1 MCCWHLD
8 LSISIHAFAAIT
20 SLSPMRKSSN
30 CDRRLLLFL
39 AVVIFP
45 TVKITTATDVRS
57 QPSAVA
63 NDPLA
68 DAEIPA
74 GFKLERYARV
84 WERNPFTLIT
94 PSAPQAQHSAFDK
107 LFLTSWLKDGR
118 TDVIFIQN
126 LETNE
131 VQKITSEANQ
141 DNLRLI
147 ALHLN
152 PNPQFVEAVI
162 SDGKEQGPVKFRL
175 DVQSSVAQ
183 SASPPAQVTNKGAV
197 AQPSNPAQ
205 AAFATLP
212 RPQVNPPNAQTSGLP
227 ATAPVDQPLTR
238 RLGSGTPRAQFQGG
252 PGPAPRGESEGV
264 RLPRPGKTS
273 GQSMSGKS

>member
-1 MCCWHLD
+1 
-8 LSISIHAFAAIT
+8 
-20 SLSPMRKSSN
+20 MRKSSKYE
-30 CDRRLLLFL
+30 RGLVLLLV
-39 AVVIFP
+39 VVIFP
-45 TVKITTATDVRS
+45 AVKIATATDARS
-57 QPSAVA
+57 QPATVA
-63 NDPLA
+63 NDA
-68 DAEIPA
+68 HAGEEIPT

-84 WERNPFTLIT
+84 WEHNPFMLVT
-94 PSAPQAQHSAFDK
+94 PDAPKAKLSPFDK

-131 VQKITSEANQ
+131 VQKVTAEPNQ

-162 SDGKEQGPVKFRL
+162 SDGKEQGQLKFRL

-183 SASPPAQVTNKGAV
+183 TASPVARIPNGGAPGQ
-197 AQPSNPAQ
+197 ALNPAQ
-205 AAFATLP
+205 LAPGALP
-212 RPQVNPPNAQTSGLP
+212 RPSSNPPNAQTSGLP

-252 PGPAPRGESEGV
+252 PGPAPRAESEGV
-264 RLPRPGKTS
+264 RLPAPRKTS

>member
-1 MCCWHLD
+1 
-8 LSISIHAFAAIT
+8 
-20 SLSPMRKSSN
+20 MRKSSKHE
-30 CDRRLLLFL
+30 RGLLLFL

-84 WERNPFTLIT
+84 WEHNPFTLVT
-94 PSAPQAQHSAFDK
+94 PTAPQVHSSPFDK
-107 LFLTSWLKDGR
+107 LFLTSWLKDGAR
-118 TDVIFIQN
+118 DVIFIQN

-131 VQKITSEANQ
+131 VQKITAEPNQ

-152 PNPQFVEAVI
+152 PNPQLVEAVI
-162 SDGKEQGPVKFRL
+162 SDGKEQGQLKFRF

-183 SASPPAQVTNKGAV
+183 TASPSAQMANKGAPGQ
-197 AQPSNPAQ
+197 ALNPAQ
-205 AAFATLP
+205 LSPGALP
-212 RPQVNPPNAQTSGLP
+212 RPSSNPPITQTSALP

-238 RLGSGTPRAQFQGG
+238 RPGSGTPRAQMGG
-252 PGPAPRGESEGV
+252 GSGPAPRRGESEGV
-264 RLPRPGKTS
+264 RLPAPG
-273 GQSMSGKS
+273 QALR